1 MLGLGEDTAGEVV
14 GAGITLELGVGEQC
28 SPRLDG
34 MGGWGLRSHVNV
46 GCRQGGPGR

>member
-1 MLGLGEDTAGEVV
+1 MVLPTV
-14 GAGITLELGVGEQC
+14 GDQPFWGRLTT
-28 SPRLDG
+28 SSLDG